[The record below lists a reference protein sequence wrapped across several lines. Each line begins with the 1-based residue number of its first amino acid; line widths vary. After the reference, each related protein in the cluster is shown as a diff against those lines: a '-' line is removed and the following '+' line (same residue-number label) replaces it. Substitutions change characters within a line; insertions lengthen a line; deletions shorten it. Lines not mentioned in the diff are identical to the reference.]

1 MTFLGEKVEKFFL
14 DLIDESIK
22 LREGKNIVRHD
33 MIQLLMEAK
42 KGNLKQDKDNN
53 DLTPQFSNIELAAQA
68 LIFLFAGFDSVATV
82 MSFLAYELAVNSDVQ
97 TKLRK
102 EINETFD
109 NIQGDVSYEVLLKMK
124 YMDMVIN
131 GKNHL
136 LHIFQIINYVCRVF
150 A

>member
-1 MTFLGEKVEKFFL
+1 MGEKVEKFFL

-22 LREGKNIVRHD
+22 LREEKNIVRHD

>member
-22 LREGKNIVRHD
+22 LREEKNIVRHD